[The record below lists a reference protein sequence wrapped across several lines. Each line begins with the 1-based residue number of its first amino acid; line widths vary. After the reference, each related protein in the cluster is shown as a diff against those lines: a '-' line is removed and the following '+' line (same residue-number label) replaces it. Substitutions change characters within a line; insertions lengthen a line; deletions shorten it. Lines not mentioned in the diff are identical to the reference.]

1 MFKKILILQIIL
13 ILISGCKN
21 KQQVSC
27 LYGNDDKLVSLSIE
41 AINDDIKS
49 INVRTSFKIPY
60 NVMLNQEKFSFLLSQ
75 LDDMSHFEDNN
86 LISEYDVTLDNKY
99 SIDLTLK
106 DLKTKR
112 FNCE

>member
-1 MFKKILILQIIL
+1 
-13 ILISGCKN
+13 
-21 KQQVSC
+21 
-27 LYGNDDKLVSLSIE
+27 
-41 AINDDIKS
+41 
-49 INVRTSFKIPY
+49 
-60 NVMLNQEKFSFLLSQ
+60 MLNQEKFSFLLSQ

-99 SIDLTLK
+99 SLDLTLK